1 MQHRISGLI
10 IAALCALM
18 LFTSCRH
25 AEQVEPADVS
35 DVMNNAAE
43 DVLPLSEETPAAAK
57 EPAAEP
63 VALPE
68 SIDPLGFT
76 EHNRRKV
83 SPRIWQ
89 PRSTTQ
95 I

>member
-43 DVLPLSEETPAAAK
+43 DVLP
-57 EPAAEP
+57 
-63 VALPE
+63 
-68 SIDPLGFT
+68 
-76 EHNRRKV
+76 
-83 SPRIWQ
+83 
-89 PRSTTQ
+89 
-95 I
+95 